1 MELHNNIEGNK
12 SDIKTPEVE
21 TVRETASVDER
32 EGLNMRREEPKK
44 VENNAAD
51 IERLNQAR
59 EKIQQMGKDISGEQ
73 SVSDQVIHE
82 HARGYMTEDGRTLT
96 MEEFRKI
103 SDEFEESIKT
113 RMMTKLGLW
122 DDFKKRRALDKYFLN
137 HGYRVSRR
145 GKSSNG

>member
-73 SVSDQVIHE
+73 SVSDQVIYE